1 MVDTSHPKP
10 GYSEFYS
17 QGDISAAIG
26 QASRLRVGDY
36 CTLLYGRFIHK
47 VLVLQSPNERRKK
60 LRGLIF

>member
-1 MVDTSHPKP
+1 MVDASHPKS

-26 QASRLRVGDY
+26 QVSRLRVGDY

-47 VLVLQSPNERRKK
+47 VLDLQSPTERWKK
-60 LRGLIF
+60 LHGLIF

>member
-1 MVDTSHPKP
+1 MVDASHPKP
-10 GYSEFYS
+10 SDSEFYS
-17 QGDISAAIG
+17 QVDTSASMG
-26 QASRLRVGDY
+26 QTSRLRVGDY